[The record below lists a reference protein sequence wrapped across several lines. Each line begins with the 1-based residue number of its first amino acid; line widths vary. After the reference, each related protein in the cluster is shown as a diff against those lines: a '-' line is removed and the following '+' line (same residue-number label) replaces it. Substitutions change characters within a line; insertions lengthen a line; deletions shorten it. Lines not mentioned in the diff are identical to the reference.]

1 MAFISDDLGDGL
13 DMATVSGLSNP
24 RPLEETS
31 DIVNLLLSRWSQVQ
45 IPQSVFSF
53 MGEQQSNGHRIR
65 RATTGEPLNS
75 FLARIGAD
83 EATASTFLDEDS
95 RLRTRLS
102 YPSLLKCPMDDLQ
115 SRLEEHFEVVFAM
128 QQTVLDS
135 ELLTGFNRHDR
146 EHLRSVSSK
155 ALKLLRASAHSGAE
169 DLYAERELI
178 IAGYLHDSGNLISR
192 QYHGAYGAYL
202 LTRFFGDVDQ
212 SEETLS
218 SFLRVLEAVLFHEV
232 EIGLRLPTLSGLH
245 PATLSLIIADKT
257 DVNAG
262 RVSSKSNVPEALW
275 DAHTLVNLLTVD
287 SQIGCQAR
295 DFMWELHFSPRAE
308 SDEVARFPQLLKASE
323 RVWVPQAWQRL
334 YRDYNVEYLFV
345 FHATFLKLYLARLL
359 YAMRA
364 VFALYPDA
372 QGFRLVVEDTERG
385 ISLSRVFGRQ
395 DYKEKIGLIGK
406 NLFKENWEE
415 TYLYR
420 SLWWQRAVE
429 GASKEAVAKAA
440 SAD

>member
-1 MAFISDDLGDGL
+1 M
-13 DMATVSGLSNP
+13 
-24 RPLEETS
+24 
-31 DIVNLLLSRWSQVQ
+31 
-45 IPQSVFSF
+45 
-53 MGEQQSNGHRIR
+53 
-65 RATTGEPLNS
+65 
-75 FLARIGAD
+75 
-83 EATASTFLDEDS
+83 
-95 RLRTRLS
+95 
-102 YPSLLKCPMDDLQ
+102 
-115 SRLEEHFEVVFAM
+115 
-128 QQTVLDS
+128 
-135 ELLTGFNRHDR
+135 
-146 EHLRSVSSK
+146 
-155 ALKLLRASAHSGAE
+155 
-169 DLYAERELI
+169 
-178 IAGYLHDSGNLISR
+178 
-192 QYHGAYGAYL
+192 
-202 LTRFFGDVDQ
+202 
-212 SEETLS
+212 
-218 SFLRVLEAVLFHEV
+218 
-232 EIGLRLPTLSGLH
+232 H

-295 DFMWELHFSPRAE
+295 DFVWELHFSPRAE

-415 TYLYR
+415 TYLCR

-429 GASKEAVAKAA
+429 GASREAEAEAA

>member
-1 MAFISDDLGDGL
+1 MTDGDLKKAYRAVSSEPLGRGADVERSDTMALLFGRYPQVDMPESVLSFLREQDL
-13 DMATVSGLSNP
+13 
-24 RPLEETS
+24 
-31 DIVNLLLSRWSQVQ
+31 
-45 IPQSVFSF
+45 
-53 MGEQQSNGHRIR
+53 NGHRIR
-65 RATTGEPLNS
+65 RADTGEPLDE
-75 FLARIGAD
+75 FLGRIGVD
-83 EATASTFLDEDS
+83 TASLSRFLDEDS
-95 RLRTRLS
+95 RLAFRVDYPRL
-102 YPSLLKCPMDDLQ
+102 LQ
-115 SRLEEHFEVVFAM
+115 CSVESMPVRLEEDFGVVFSL
-128 QQTVLDS
+128 QQAVLDS

-146 EHLRSVSSK
+146 EHLRSVSST
-155 ALKLLRASAHSGAE
+155 ALRLLRADGRAE
-169 DLYAERELI
+169 DVSPEAEKETI
-178 IAGYLHDSGNLISR
+178 VAGYLHDCGNLISR

-202 LTRFFGDVDQ
+202 VGRFFHDVGR

-232 EIGLRLPTLSGLH
+232 EIGLRLPSLAGLN

-257 DVNAG
+257 DVSAR
-262 RVSSKSNVPEALW
+262 RVSSKSNVPEAVR

-287 SQIGCQAR
+287 SQIGCQAK
-295 DFMWELHFSPRAE
+295 DFVWELHFSPRAAG
-308 SDEVARFPQLLKASE
+308 DDLARFPQLLKGSE

-372 QGFRLVVEDTERG
+372 EGFRLVIEDTERG
-385 ISLSRVFGRQ
+385 ISLSRLFGRH

-406 NLFKENWEE
+406 NLFKDNWNE

-429 GASKEAVAKAA
+429 GAGDDAGPQAAAA
-440 SAD
+440 S